1 MTVQSADYGTLGG
14 DSVQIRSDTNN
25 RNLTWSAYYYPS
37 SNETAEGREKNRRTE
52 FRQWIFHLVRPELV
66 LLLVHHHLAQLPLN
80 QGAAVQIPAE
90 AVGVPDAISEINK
103 YLFILLDTF
112 IWEVKFTSRSK

>member
-1 MTVQSADYGTLGG
+1 MHKKIEELS
-14 DSVQIRSDTNN
+14 SV
-25 RNLTWSAYYYPS
+25 
-37 SNETAEGREKNRRTE
+37 
-52 FRQWIFHLVRPELV
+52 FHLVRPELV
-66 LLLVHHHLAQLPLN
+66 LLLVHHHLAKLPLD